1 MLHEEESVI
10 KNAPRGF
17 FLKASQIH
25 PDHQGNTY
33 LIGFVRVSDDFGRV
47 TDKEHNDDAT
57 KKSSHSFVPPVPGG
71 ECVVDLTVPVFIF

>member
-1 MLHEEESVI
+1 MIVI
-10 KNAPRGF
+10 GLYCPHLATY
-17 FLKASQIH
+17 
-25 PDHQGNTY
+25 TY

-57 KKSSHSFVPPVPGG
+57 KKSGHSFVPPVPGG